1 MQSLRFQ
8 AERRR
13 AVGPTGPAAG
23 EMQGRAGEAVGAGM
37 EPFLPDDDAHP
48 GRPADLNEQAGDVR
62 HPDAVPD
69 LAVSARQAR
78 ISPGLPFW
86 SDTDLVPWPRPR
98 RYRPL
103 WRVRH
108 ARRGERLVS
117 GPEEHVV
124 DQARGE
130 QFANPA
136 QTHVA

>member
-69 LAVSARQAR
+69 LAVSALA
-78 ISPGLPFW
+78 
-86 SDTDLVPWPRPR
+86 SDLAWTAL
-98 RYRPL
+98 L
-103 WRVRH
+103 VRH
-108 ARRGERLVS
+108 GPCALAAAAPLPPPVARSACPAGGTAGQWS
-117 GPEEHVV
+117 GRACRRPSP
-124 DQARGE
+124 R
-130 QFANPA
+130 
-136 QTHVA
+136 

>member
-8 AERRR
+8 SERRR

-69 LAVSARQAR
+69 LAVSALGWRPCRCRTFR
-78 ISPGLPFW
+78 I
-86 SDTDLVPWPRPR
+86 
-98 RYRPL
+98 
-103 WRVRH
+103 
-108 ARRGERLVS
+108 A
-117 GPEEHVV
+117 
-124 DQARGE
+124 A
-130 QFANPA
+130 
-136 QTHVA
+136 